1 MRKMLDLQYE
11 LAQNSASFTF
21 FISFM
26 HRKQKNNDVA
36 ALAGAA
42 IAASVSILAGS
53 GQFSLISS
61 AIGVSLMVI
70 VIVYSWDCTRNRQE
84 RLAFSVVF
92 LLLIVISF
100 SPILEW
106 AIVYMRCEKE
116 SFFEHLAC
124 FGKSTNSN
132 VNGNFLFFCWL
143 FSLPILYVS
152 FSAFNKIRNSYSRLT
167 IKRITNI
174 KVVVISVVTSSL
186 ILALY
191 MVVSYFHVLYVPV
204 SSVS

>member
-1 MRKMLDLQYE
+1 
-11 LAQNSASFTF
+11 
-21 FISFM
+21 M

-61 AIGVSLMVI
+61 AIGISLMAI
-70 VIVYSWDCTRNRQE
+70 VLVYSWDCTRNKQE
-84 RLAFSVVF
+84 RVAFTVVF
-92 LLLIVISF
+92 SLLIVISF

-106 AIVYMRCEKE
+106 AMVYMRCGKE
-116 SFFEHLAC
+116 SFFEHLTC
-124 FGKSTNSN
+124 FGKSTESN

-143 FSLPILYVS
+143 VSLPILYVS
-152 FSAFNKIRNSYSRLT
+152 FSALNKVRNSYPRVT

-174 KVVVISVVTSSL
+174 KVVVISVIAGSL
-186 ILALY
+186 ILASY
-191 MVVSYFHVLYVPV
+191 MAVSYFHILYVPV
-204 SSVS
+204 ANVS